1 MHSSVIGKIE
11 KANRYVH
18 EPERITFEQLGI
30 SFRGDNASYSVSLD
44 PAGWSCTCHSFES
57 LHGCAHILTI
67 QKLLGVMLPESAQ
80 VSLFAAQA
88 ASGTPVEV

>member
-1 MHSSVIGKIE
+1 MHSSVIGKVE

-18 EPERITFEQLGI
+18 EPDRITFEQLDI
-30 SFRGDNASYSVSLD
+30 SFRGDNSSYKVTLD
-44 PAGWSCTCHSFES
+44 PAGWNCTCHSFES

-67 QKLLGVMLPESAQ
+67 QKLLGVMLPDSAQ

-88 ASGTPVEV
+88 AAGETIQV

>member
-1 MHSSVIGKIE
+1 MHSSVIGKVE

-18 EPERITFEQLGI
+18 EPDRITFEQLGI
-30 SFRGDNASYSVSLD
+30 SFRGDNSSYTVTLD
-44 PAGWSCTCHSFES
+44 PAGWNCTCHSFES

-67 QKLLGVMLPESAQ
+67 QKLLGVMLPDSAQ

-88 ASGTPVEV
+88 AAGETINV